1 MYKIKILTIGK
12 TKEAWLDEA
21 LAEYEKRL
29 KTVAQIEL
37 VLAKNDQHLVE
48 LASKETALIVL
59 DVVGTAVTSEEF
71 SKLLVNQLEKG
82 GTRLSFVIGG
92 AEGLPPQLQSA
103 PIRISLSKMTY
114 THQIVRLVLV
124 EQIYRALEIA
134 KGSRYHK

>member
-1 MYKIKILTIGK
+1 VYKIKILTIGK

-37 VLAKNDQHLVE
+37 VLAKNDLHLVE

-59 DVVGTAVTSEEF
+59 DVAGTAVTSEEF

-103 PIRISLSKMTY
+103 LLRISFSKMTF
-114 THQIVRLVLV
+114 THQIVRLV
-124 EQIYRALEIA
+124 
-134 KGSRYHK
+134 